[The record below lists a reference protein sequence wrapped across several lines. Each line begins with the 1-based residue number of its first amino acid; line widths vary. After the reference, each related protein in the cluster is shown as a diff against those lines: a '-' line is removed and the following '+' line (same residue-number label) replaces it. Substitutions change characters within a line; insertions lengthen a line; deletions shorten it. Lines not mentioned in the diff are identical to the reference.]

1 MAEQT
6 EPKIQYSDR
15 PELIETFVDSVR
27 HVTFDG
33 ATIRAELCV
42 TRPEPTARGASL
54 SMKRYPAA
62 RLVIRPD
69 AAVDLFIRLQ
79 QLIAHMEKQG
89 IIKRQ
94 EPASQAAAPAAEAL
108 QSAVGDAKKPN

>member
-1 MAEQT
+1 MAEQA
-6 EPKIQYSDR
+6 EPKIQYTDR
-15 PELIETFVDSVR
+15 PELDETFVDSVR
-27 HVTFDG
+27 QVTFDG

-42 TRPEPTARGASL
+42 TRAEQTARGAAL
-54 SMKRYPAA
+54 SMRRYPAA

-94 EPASQAAAPAAEAL
+94 EPGVQAAAPGAEAL
-108 QSAVGDAKKPN
+108 QKPVGKPN